1 MKARDEIENAG
12 WVSIDNLMDLLS
24 DVVYKFTDKTNVSP
38 MEMRKYIDKQ
48 LDTIFDHS
56 WQIKMRRTTDVYIHS
71 YQGVVHIHII
81 L

>member
-12 WVSIDNLMDLLS
+12 WVSIDNLMDLLA

-38 MEMRKYIDKQ
+38 MEMRKYINKQ

-56 WQIKMRRTTDVYIHS
+56 WQIKTRRTTDVYMHELS
-71 YQGVVHIHII
+71 NDVR
-81 L
+81 LP

>member
-24 DVVYKFTDKTNVSP
+24 DVVYKFTDKSDVSP

-56 WQIKMRRTTDVYIHS
+56 WFIKVRRTMDVYMHELS
-71 YQGVVHIHII
+71 NDVR
-81 L
+81 LP

>member
-56 WQIKMRRTTDVYIHS
+56 WQIKARRTTDVYMHELS
-71 YQGVVHIHII
+71 NDVR
-81 L
+81 LP

>member
-56 WQIKMRRTTDVYIHS
+56 WQIKMRRTTDVYMHELS
-71 YQGVVHIHII
+71 NDVR
-81 L
+81 LP